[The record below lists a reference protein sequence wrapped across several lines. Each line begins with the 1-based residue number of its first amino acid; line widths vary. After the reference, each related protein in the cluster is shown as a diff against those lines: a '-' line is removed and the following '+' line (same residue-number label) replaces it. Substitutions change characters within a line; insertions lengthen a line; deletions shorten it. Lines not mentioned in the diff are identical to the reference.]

1 MAVIDGLPGVEFTVR
16 INGSEE
22 ACTEYDDPDPP
33 RSKVSSGSAT
43 HSVFK
48 VIESQDD
55 ATFAIHLVVQNR
67 KRWIKKTKGLAVIVY
82 IDGHLVASKAY
93 RHMHCDG
100 KTLQCHF
107 DGIET
112 ESANPGM
119 TTIKNFCFSPIKT
132 VEDRPDR
139 FVEDKKTAEHLGII
153 EITLSRV
160 KVHGAS
166 QPRKWA
172 HRSQTELAE
181 KALKGKNLSHG
192 TTFSGER
199 EIKKSEC
206 VSATNLD
213 GNKRIARFFF
223 RYKSKAALQID
234 GLIPREPSPLPTPP
248 PDGRWFVH
256 FRD

>member
-1 MAVIDGLPGVEFTVR
+1 MVPSTAWCSSRPFLPYPNINVWPHTGRPLHRPQPRPQLLSFPLLPPRLSLFYFHPHLFHPRPRRLYANRALQYIASLAFVVTMAVIDGLPGVEFTVR

-67 KRWIKKTKGLAVIVY
+67 KRWIKKTKGLGVIVY

-132 VEDRPDR
+132 
-139 FVEDKKTAEHLGII
+139 GM
-153 EITLSRV
+153 RV
-160 KVHGAS
+160 
-166 QPRKWA
+166 
-172 HRSQTELAE
+172 L
-181 KALKGKNLSHG
+181 
-192 TTFSGER
+192 
-199 EIKKSEC
+199 
-206 VSATNLD
+206 
-213 GNKRIARFFF
+213 
-223 RYKSKAALQID
+223 Y
-234 GLIPREPSPLPTPP
+234 LPYVC
-248 PDGRWFVH
+248 R
-256 FRD
+256 